1 MPRLRPA
8 RDARDARD
16 ARAARNARPVRR
28 LITVAGSLAGTAA
41 LAAALSGCVPNQAA
55 ATDEAIAV
63 TLDDGK
69 CTVSTDTAKAGPIT
83 FQVTN
88 TGSDVNEFELLA
100 TDKLR
105 IVGEKENI
113 GPGTTVNYVVQLAEG
128 DYFSACRKGMVG
140 QPTNV
145 AAFTVT
151 KGTGKQASESESKQV
166 DEAVANYT
174 GYVRDQAGALLTAT
188 KTFAAAYSS
197 GDTAAARA
205 QYAPTRSF
213 YERIEPTAEQFGDLD
228 PALDLR
234 ETDLEQGQDWTGW
247 HRIEKDLWAPA
258 GYTPADAA
266 TRSELADK
274 LVADTQKLYDLV
286 RAKDFSLT
294 IDQISNGAIGLMEEV
309 ASSKITGEEEAF
321 SHTDLE
327 DFQANLEG
335 AQVAYGVVRD
345 IAEKKGTSGKDVVA
359 KLDSEFATI
368 AATLAKY
375 KSGDGFVSYTEL
387 ATDQVKELSDQVNAL
402 SEPLSRLTSIIVK

>member
-1 MPRLRPA
+1 MPRLRPL
-8 RDARDARD
+8 
-16 ARAARNARPVRR
+16 AAV
-28 LITVAGSLAGTAA
+28 TGSLAGAAA
-41 LAAALSGCVPNQAA
+41 LALALTGCVPNKAD
-55 ATDEAIAV
+55 ATAEAIAV
-63 TLDDGK
+63 TLSDGK
-69 CTVSTDTAKAGPIT
+69 CTVSTNTAEAGPIT

-100 TDKLR
+100 EDKLR

-140 QPTNV
+140 DPAHV

-151 KGTGKQASESESKQV
+151 KGSGRTVSQSESAQV
-166 DEAVANYT
+166 SQAVGNYT
-174 GYVRDQAGALLTAT
+174 GYVKDQAGALLTAT
-188 KTFAAAYSS
+188 KSFAAAYSG
-197 GDTAAARA
+197 GDLAAARA
-205 QYAPTRSF
+205 QYASARSY

-234 ETDLEQGQDWTGW
+234 EADLAQGQQWTGW

-266 TRSELADK
+266 TRTQLADQ
-274 LVADTQKLYDLV
+274 LVSDTQKLYDLV
-286 RAKDFSLT
+286 HAKDFTLT

-309 ASSKITGEEEAF
+309 AGSKITGEEEAF
-321 SHTDLE
+321 SHTDLQ

-345 IAEKKGTSGKDVVA
+345 IAAKKGSQGADVVS
-359 KLDSEFATI
+359 KLDTEFTTI
-368 AATLAKY
+368 ATTLAQY

-387 ATDQVKELSDQVNAL
+387 STDQVKQLSDQVNAL

>member
-1 MPRLRPA
+1 MPRLRPL
-8 RDARDARD
+8 
-16 ARAARNARPVRR
+16 AAV
-28 LITVAGSLAGTAA
+28 TGSLAGAAA
-41 LAAALSGCVPNQAA
+41 LAVALTGCVPNKAD
-55 ATDEAIAV
+55 ATAEAIAV
-63 TLDDGK
+63 SLSDTK

-100 TDKLR
+100 SDKLR

-128 DYFSACRKGMVG
+128 SYFSACRKGMVG

-145 AAFTVT
+145 AKFTVT
-151 KGTGKQASESESKQV
+151 PGTGKTVSQSESKQV
-166 DEAVANYT
+166 AQAVANYT
-174 GYVRDQAGALLTAT
+174 GYVKDQAGALLTAT
-188 KTFAAAYSS
+188 KSFAAAYAG
-197 GDTAAARA
+197 GDDAAARA
-205 QYAPTRSF
+205 QYASTRSY

-234 ETDLEQGQDWTGW
+234 EADLAEGQEWTGW

-258 GYTPADAA
+258 GYTPVDAT
-266 TRSELADK
+266 TRTQLADT

-286 RAKDFSLT
+286 HAKDFRLT

-309 ASSKITGEEEAF
+309 SRSKITGEEEAF
-321 SHTDLE
+321 SHTDLA

-345 IAEKKGTSGKDVVA
+345 IATAKGSSGKDVVS
-359 KLDSEFATI
+359 KLDAEFATVEK
-368 AATLAKY
+368 TLAQY

-387 ATDQVKELSDQVNAL
+387 STAQVKELSDQVNAL

>member
-1 MPRLRPA
+1 MPRT
-8 RDARDARD
+8 
-16 ARAARNARPVRR
+16 RNAVPLRRRARR
-28 LITVAGSLAGTAA
+28 LATVAGALAGTAA
-41 LAAALSGCVPNQAA
+41 LAAALTGCVPNKAA

-63 TLDDGK
+63 TLNDAK
-69 CTVSTDTAKAGPIT
+69 CTVSTSTAKAGPIT

-88 TGSDVNEFELLA
+88 TGTDVNEFELLA

-113 GPGTTVNYVVQLAEG
+113 GPGTTVNYVVQLEKG

-151 KGTGKQASESESKQV
+151 AGSGTKTSQSESKQV
-166 DEAVANYT
+166 AQAVGNYT
-174 GYVRDQAGALLTAT
+174 GYVKDQTGALLTAT
-188 KTFAAAYSS
+188 KTFAAAYSA

-205 QYAPTRSF
+205 QYASTRAF

-234 ETDLEQGQDWTGW
+234 EADLEQGQEWTGW

-266 TRSELADK
+266 TRAQLADK

-286 RAKDFSLT
+286 HAKDFRLT

-309 ASSKITGEEEAF
+309 SRSKITGEEEAF
-321 SHTDLE
+321 SHTDLQ

-335 AQVAYGVVRD
+335 AQVAFGVVRD
-345 IAEKKGTSGKDVVA
+345 LATAKGGNGKNVVA
-359 KLDSEFATI
+359 KLDTEFATV
-368 AATLAKY
+368 AKTLAQY

-387 ATDQVKELSDQVNAL
+387 STEQVKELSDQVNAL
-402 SEPLSRLTSIIVK
+402 SEPLSMLTSIIVK

>member
-1 MPRLRPA
+1 MPRLRSL
-8 RDARDARD
+8 
-16 ARAARNARPVRR
+16 AAV
-28 LITVAGSLAGTAA
+28 TGSLAGAAA
-41 LAAALSGCVPNQAA
+41 LAVALTGCVPNKAD
-55 ATDEAIAV
+55 ATAEAIAV
-63 TLDDGK
+63 SLSDTK
-69 CTVSTDTAKAGPIT
+69 CTVSTNTAKAGPIT

-100 TDKLR
+100 SDKLR

-128 DYFSACRKGMVG
+128 SYFSACRKGMVG

-145 AAFTVT
+145 AAFTVAP
-151 KGTGKQASESESKQV
+151 GTGKTVSQSESKQV
-166 DEAVANYT
+166 AQAVANYT
-174 GYVRDQAGALLTAT
+174 GYVKDQAGALLTAT
-188 KTFAAAYSS
+188 KSFAAAYAG
-197 GDTAAARA
+197 GDDAAARA
-205 QYAPTRSF
+205 QYASTRSY

-234 ETDLEQGQDWTGW
+234 EADLAEGQEWTGW

-258 GYTPADAA
+258 GYTPVDAG
-266 TRSELADK
+266 TRTQLADT
-274 LVADTQKLYDLV
+274 LVADTQKLYELV
-286 RAKDFSLT
+286 HAKDFRLT

-309 ASSKITGEEEAF
+309 SRSKITGEEEAF
-321 SHTDLE
+321 SHTDLA

-345 IAEKKGTSGKDVVA
+345 IAAAKGSSGKDVVS
-359 KLDSEFATI
+359 KLDAEFATVEK
-368 AATLAKY
+368 TLAQY

-387 ATDQVKELSDQVNAL
+387 STAQVKELSDQVNAL

>member
-1 MPRLRPA
+1 MPRLRPL
-8 RDARDARD
+8 
-16 ARAARNARPVRR
+16 AAA
-28 LITVAGSLAGTAA
+28 AGSFAGAAA
-41 LAAALSGCVPNQAA
+41 LAVALTGCVPNKAA

-63 TLDDGK
+63 SLTDTTCTL
-69 CTVSTDTAKAGPIT
+69 STDTAKAGPIT

-88 TGSDVNEFELLA
+88 DGQDVNEFELLA

-128 DYFSACRKGMVG
+128 SYFSACRKGMVG

-145 AAFTVT
+145 AAFTV
-151 KGTGKQASESESKQV
+151 KAGSGAAASQSGNKQV
-166 DEAVANYT
+166 AQAVGNYE
-174 GYVRDQAGALLTAT
+174 GYVKDQAGALLTAT
-188 KTFAAAYSS
+188 KSFAAAYAG
-197 GDTAAARA
+197 GDDAAARA
-205 QYAPTRSF
+205 QYASARSY

-234 ETDLEQGQDWTGW
+234 EADLADGQDWTGW

-258 GYTPADAA
+258 GYTRADAA
-266 TRSELADK
+266 TRTTLADK

-286 RAKDFSLT
+286 HAKDFALT

-309 ASSKITGEEEAF
+309 AGSKITGEEETF
-321 SHTDLE
+321 SHTDLQ

-335 AQVAYGVVRD
+335 ARVAYGVVRD
-345 IAEKKGTSGKDVVA
+345 IAVSKGSSGKAVVA
-359 KLDSEFATI
+359 KLDAEFAAV
-368 AATLAKY
+368 AATLATY
-375 KSGDGFVSYTEL
+375 RSGDGFVSYTEL
-387 ATDQVKELSDQVNAL
+387 GTGQVKELSDQVNAL